1 MANIQEFDA
10 YNIVDQTTRKR
21 MINVEHVVEITNL
34 SIGDD
39 LTRIKLINGDFIDV
53 QKKIADVR
61 DEINS

>member
-1 MANIQEFDA
+1 
-10 YNIVDQTTRKR
+10 VDQTTRKR